1 MTLMKNNLINQI
13 LEILKK
19 KDIQN
24 EVKKIIT
31 PIIDII
37 FSDIYPYIYIIIL
50 FVSIIFIVIL
60 LNFILLI
67 TIIHSRYLQ

>member
-1 MTLMKNNLINQI
+1 MKNNLINQI

-24 EVKKIIT
+24 ELKKTIT

-37 FSDIYPYIYIIIL
+37 FSDIYPYIYPM
-50 FVSIIFIVIL
+50 
-60 LNFILLI
+60 
-67 TIIHSRYLQ
+67 